1 MGHHKG
7 CAGGFGWAENVMFHL
22 KNVKFSVDGQDI
34 LSVDELS
41 LAEKRKVLIL
51 GPSGCGKTTLLHLM
65 AGLRKAQSGSILYN
79 ETDLQKLDGGARDRF
94 RGRHFGFIFQNFHL
108 LRHLT
113 VADNIRLARLG
124 AQLHPDEGKVRMLL
138 DHLDLSS
145 KARQKV
151 SSLSQGEAQRVAIAR
166 AVTNDPQVIFADE
179 PTSALDDSNTGKVM
193 ALLEE
198 QTAKTGAMLIVATH
212 DGRIKSR
219 FDTVVNLENGKIA
232 P

>member
-1 MGHHKG
+1 
-7 CAGGFGWAENVMFHL
+7 MFHL
-22 KNVKFSVDGQDI
+22 KNIKFSVNGQNI
-34 LSVDELS
+34 LSVDGLS

-65 AGLRKAQSGSILYN
+65 AGLKKAQTGNILYGG
-79 ETDLQKLDGGARDRF
+79 TDLQKLDDGTRDQF

-113 VADNIRLARLG
+113 AADNIRLARLG
-124 AQLHPDEGKVRMLL
+124 AQLPADEGKVRTLL

-145 KARQKV
+145 KARQKA

-166 AVTNDPQVIFADE
+166 AVANDPQVIFADE

-193 ALLEE
+193 ALLED
-198 QTAKTGAMLIVATH
+198 QAAKTGAMLIVATH

-219 FDTVVNLENGKIA
+219 FDTVVKLENGKVA